1 MARDSYSLNLYQ
13 MVKVYQ
19 DLTIAPVSSAKYF
32 ILGILKNRKP
42 ALYKLFEDKITQ
54 GLNAPRKNVVKFAN
68 NLVNP
73 KDKRHVPNMN
83 HRRI

>member
-32 ILGILKNRKP
+32 ILGNLKKQETWFVQTVGRQ
-42 ALYKLFEDKITQ
+42 ITQ
-54 GLNAPRKNVVKFAN
+54 GLNAPRKHVVKYAN
-68 NLVNP
+68 NLVTP
-73 KDKRHVPNMN
+73 HDKRHVPTMN